1 MMQMVLPLLE
11 SIDVLSLC
19 LVLRIERLIIILF
32 AVEGRTTFRVE
43 IV

>member
-32 AVEGRTTFRVE
+32 AVEGKTAFRVE